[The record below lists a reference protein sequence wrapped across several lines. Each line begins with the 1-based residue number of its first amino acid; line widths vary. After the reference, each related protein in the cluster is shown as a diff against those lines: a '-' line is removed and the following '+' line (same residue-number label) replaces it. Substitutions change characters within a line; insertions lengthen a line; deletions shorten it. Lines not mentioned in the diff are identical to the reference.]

1 MRLRL
6 QLDRLGP
13 GFYLAVMLAAFM
25 VALTIVVVAVVLACQ
40 PVVSLRYSILGVGL
54 AAALLFSLL
63 GFLAARRVRE
73 LVGTL
78 NAQVAE
84 QAAGQA
90 ELRQLNASLEERV
103 SERTAELGEA
113 LRALTS
119 DIEERQKAELA
130 LMESQQRLTT
140 IADNLHAAMLYVD
153 RDQRFGYVNKT
164 YLQWHG
170 VPEQALMGRLLS
182 EVYTD
187 DDSSGARY
195 DEMVPYIE
203 RALDGERVVFE
214 AHRLVNGGLRHV
226 EVTYIPHL
234 EHGMVAGFYAMIQ
247 DISERKT
254 AQLYFEH
261 HASHDELTGLLN
273 RKTFLE
279 RLALAQARCRR
290 NRKALAVLF
299 LDLNQFRQINDAHG
313 HAAGDRVL
321 MRFADVL
328 RQSVREVDT
337 VARLGGDEF
346 VVLVEHLASGVQDAV
361 RIAEKI
367 IATVDG
373 QAPEG
378 GVVVSAS
385 IGIAL
390 QRAHW
395 AGTVADLLALADTAM
410 HQSKQRG
417 GSAWSLA

>member
-13 GFYLAVMLAAFM
+13 GFYLAVMLAASM
-25 VALTIVVVAVVLACQ
+25 VAIITAIVAVVLAYQ
-40 PVVSLRYSILGVGL
+40 PVVSLPHSILGVG
-54 AAALLFSLL
+54 ATVALLFSLL
-63 GFLAARRVRE
+63 GFLAARRVTE
-73 LVGTL
+73 LVRAL
-78 NAQVAE
+78 NSQV
-84 QAAGQA
+84 AGQA
-90 ELRQLNASLEERV
+90 VSQASLRQLNASLEERV
-103 SERTAELGEA
+103 SERTVELGDA
-113 LRALTS
+113 LRALAS
-119 DIEERQKAELA
+119 ESEERQKAEQS

-140 IADNLHAAMLYVD
+140 IADNMPAAMLYID
-153 RDQRFGYVNKT
+153 RDQRFRFINKT

-170 VPEQALMGRLLS
+170 LPEQAVIGRLLS

-187 DDSSGARY
+187 ADSSGARY

-214 AHRLVNGGLRHV
+214 AHRMVNGGLRHV
-226 EVTYIPHL
+226 EMTYIPHL
-234 EHGMVAGFYAMIQ
+234 EHGMVAGFYALIQ

-254 AQLYFEH
+254 AQLYFDH

-273 RKTFLE
+273 RKAFME
-279 RLALAQARCRR
+279 RLTLAQARCRR

-299 LDLNQFRQINDAHG
+299 LDLNKFRRINDAHG

-321 MRFADVL
+321 ARFADIL

-373 QAPEG
+373 QALEG
-378 GVVVSAS
+378 GVVVSTS

-390 QRAHW
+390 QRAPW

-410 HQSKQRG
+410 YQSKQRG